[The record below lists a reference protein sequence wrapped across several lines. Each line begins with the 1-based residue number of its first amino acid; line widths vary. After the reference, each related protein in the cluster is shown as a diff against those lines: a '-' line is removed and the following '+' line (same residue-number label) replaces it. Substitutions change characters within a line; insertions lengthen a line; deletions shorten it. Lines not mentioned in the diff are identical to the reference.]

1 MLCFFY
7 HRLFLQDNGF
17 RLTKDLVY
25 VIASDE
31 AADDDDDDD
40 PHDNDA
46 VYDIDNVQYS
56 VEHGQPFSAKTLNH
70 IDEPVLNKRRD
81 LSVNDGTV
89 NISAAHGDI
98 KDKLV
103 RNKDGEAS
111 TEQIDIGS
119 LGNSCKFDECE
130 ITPTEFQ
137 MVNTECWDSD

>member
-1 MLCFFY
+1 M
-7 HRLFLQDNGF
+7 FLQDNGF

-46 VYDIDNVQYS
+46 VYDVDNVQYS
-56 VEHGQPFSAKTLNH
+56 VEQCQPFSAKRVQVCNETLNH
-70 IDEPVLNKRRD
+70 MDEPVSNKRRD

-89 NISAAHGDI
+89 NISAEHGDI